1 MSSVRDAMVNVPDST
16 HTNRAMYCWMLV
28 PTFCWAANI
37 VAGKE
42 ALLGFNPLALAQLR
56 VAGAAFILGVLFVLR
71 RGGARP
77 PQTFRE
83 WLILAVLGLTGITLN
98 QLCFIGG
105 LARTSVVHTGLIVA
119 LGPVIVL
126 MLAALMKTETLTLTK
141 IVGMMLAFSGVALLL
156 LEKKRSAN
164 GPHWFGD
171 LIVLAGTVVFAY
183 YTVLEKAIANRYD
196 DLTLNTFVFGLGAV
210 LMVPLAGKPT
220 LAVDWHDLPLRAW
233 CGLGF
238 MIVFGSV
245 IAYWV
250 FAYALTE
257 LSPSRVAAFS
267 YLEPV
272 IAVALGIWL
281 LGESVAL
288 GELMGGVLILVG
300 MYLTECEGC
309 DVRRICRLAHRGA

>member
-1 MSSVRDAMVNVPDST
+1 
-16 HTNRAMYCWMLV
+16 MLV

-71 RGGARP
+71 GGRSRLP
-77 PQTFRE
+77 RTSRE
-83 WLILAVLGLTGITLN
+83 WLTLAALGLTGITLN

-105 LARTSVVHTGLIVA
+105 LARTSVIHTGLIVA

-126 MLAALMKTETLTLTK
+126 MLAALMKTENLTLTK
-141 IVGMMLAFSGVALLL
+141 VVGMMLAFSGVALLL
-156 LEKKRSAN
+156 MERKRSAD

-183 YTVLEKAIANRYD
+183 YTVLEKSVAKRYD
-196 DLTLNTFVFGLGAV
+196 DLTLNAFVFGLGAV
-210 LMVPLAGKPT
+210 LMMPLAGKST
-220 LAVDWHDLPLRAW
+220 LAVDWHDLSLRAW
-233 CGLGF
+233 GGLGF
-238 MIVFGSV
+238 MIIFGSV
-245 IAYWV
+245 LAYWI
-250 FAYALTE
+250 FAYALTQ

-272 IAVALGIWL
+272 IAAALGIWL
-281 LGESVAL
+281 LGEKVAL

-309 DVRRICRLAHRGA
+309 DVSRICHLAHRGA

>member
-1 MSSVRDAMVNVPDST
+1 MFSAHDAMVDASDSG
-16 HTNRAMYCWMLV
+16 HSNRAMYGWMLV

-56 VAGAAFILGVLFVLR
+56 VAGAAFILGVVFVVR
-71 RGGARP
+71 RSHSSLPR
-77 PQTFRE
+77 TFRE
-83 WLILAVLGLTGITLN
+83 WLTLAALGLTGITIN

-105 LARTSVVHTGLIVA
+105 LARTSVVHAGLIVA

-126 MLAALMKTETLTLTK
+126 MLAAIMKTETLTVTK
-141 IVGMMLAFSGVALLL
+141 VAGMMLAFSGVALLL
-156 LEKKRSAN
+156 MEKKRSAD
-164 GPHWFGD
+164 GRHWFGD

-183 YTVLEKAIANRYD
+183 YTVLEKAIAKRYD
-196 DLTLNTFVFGLGAV
+196 DLTLNAFVFGLGAV
-210 LMVPLAGKPT
+210 LMTPLAGKAA
-220 LAVDWHDLPLRAW
+220 LAVDWHALSLRAW

-245 IAYWV
+245 LAYWV
-250 FAYALTE
+250 FAYALTQ

-267 YLEPV
+267 YLEPT
-272 IAVALGIWL
+272 IAAVLGIWL
-281 LGESVAL
+281 LGEKVAL
-288 GELMGGVLILVG
+288 GELMGGVLILLG

-309 DVRRICRLAHRGA
+309 DVRRICHLAHRGV